1 MIILDK
7 RTGRGER
14 RMNEEY
20 KKQSMEYCPRCGQ
33 IGGSL
38 IKCPSCRQSQ
48 MFTINPK
55 WNITNGVWDEM
66 YNEVRYGEI
75 TEEEFD
81 RRWDEYCRP
90 FTEEVI
96 MKHPD
101 FSQEAYD
108 QRMADRYPSEE
119 ELARRERVNNMMKKY
134 EEKEKR
140 KNPHGVKCPY
150 CSSTNTKKLSSM
162 SRMFSGGL
170 FGLGSGKIGKQWH
183 CNSCGS
189 D

>member
-1 MIILDK
+1 MAEEREK
-7 RTGRGER
+7 RNKG
-14 RMNEEY
+14 
-20 KKQSMEYCPRCGQ
+20 YCPHCGT
-33 IGGSL
+33 IGG
-38 IKCPSCRQSQ
+38 IWEHGCVNCNYPRT
-48 MFTINPK
+48 FEINPK
-55 WNITNGVWDEM
+55 WNITEDVWEEM
-66 YNEVRYGEI
+66 YAPVRYGEI

-101 FSQEAYD
+101 FSQEVYD
-108 QRMADRYPSEE
+108 KRMADRYPSEE
-119 ELARRERVNNMMKKY
+119 ELARRERVNNMLKKY

-189 D
+189 DF